1 MFEIA
6 TLVQTGKIKDFPLVL
21 IGVSYWTPLME
32 FLRSRALAEGTI
44 AQQDLDRLVLTDSPE
59 HAIERI
65 LGGVRRHVA
74 TARATTVSS
83 RDGTGGVM
91 VRVRRTK
98 APETTPTRALRK
110 HVELPAL
117 GWREWVGLP
126 DLAVDRIKAKVDT
139 GARSSALHA
148 YNMHIYYRAGTP
160 HVSFDVHLSN
170 GTSDVDCGSS
180 GSGSRSAAFAA
191 RADK

>member
-1 MFEIA
+1 
-6 TLVQTGKIKDFPLVL
+6 
-21 IGVSYWTPLME
+21 
-32 FLRSRALAEGTI
+32 
-44 AQQDLDRLVLTDSPE
+44 
-59 HAIERI
+59 
-65 LGGVRRHVA
+65 
-74 TARATTVSS
+74 
-83 RDGTGGVM
+83 M

-160 HVSFDVHLSN
+160 HVSFDVHPIQRDV
-170 GTSDVDCGSS
+170 GTSI
-180 GSGSRSAAFAA
+180 AA
-191 RADK
+191 RAEVVAIRSVRSSSGQVELRPVISTHVAVGEHVWPIELTLTNRDEMGFRMLLGRQAIRGRFLVDGGRSYLQSRRRRKKLR